1 MHGFRSAAHER
12 AAAALV
18 DLARALVQQQVVRL
32 PVDEGEEALLLCGA
46 QCALLRWLDEA
57 VIPFEDG
64 REHLQGMH
72 SRLHYSQ
79 LHCCYYCR
87 PVYSQEVFDGCM

>member
-1 MHGFRSAAHER
+1 MTSTWCVRCVMTTVEPS
-12 AAAALV
+12 L
-18 DLARALVQQQVVRL
+18 QVVRL

-46 QCALLRWLDEA
+46 QRALLRWLDEA

-64 REHLQGMH
+64 REHLQGVH

-87 PVYSQEVFDGCM
+87 PVY